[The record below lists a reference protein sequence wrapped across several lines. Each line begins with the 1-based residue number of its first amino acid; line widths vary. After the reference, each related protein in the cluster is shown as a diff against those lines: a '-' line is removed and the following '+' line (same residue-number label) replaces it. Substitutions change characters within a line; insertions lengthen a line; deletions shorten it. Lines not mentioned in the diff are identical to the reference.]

1 MSYSERVLYDRYS
14 LKDPD
19 AVLEVGDAVVI
30 SQKEVDPYTGKKRSS
45 RKVGLIRGTNN
56 GMTFDVALKHSA
68 ENDNEREVINAVP
81 RNLLDYVVELEY
93 QEVCERVSRGGAE
106 KDPRGEEFR
115 KQIFDAMMNMEFVPA
130 GRILSGLGRED
141 NHDLTLFN
149 CYVFNITEDSRE
161 GIGRHWLRL
170 LNTYATGGGIGWNL
184 SVLRPRNSIV
194 KKVNGRSSGAVSWG
208 EQFSQVT
215 GAVEQ
220 GGSRRGASLQGM
232 WVWHPD
238 IVEFIEAKS
247 LYNVKKDINGKEV
260 EVCDDLMTNS
270 NVSVLISDDFMEAV
284 ESNSDWQL
292 IFPDTRHHDYD
303 ATWDGDIYQWQ
314 RDGKPIEVYGTIK
327 ARDLWNKVI
336 EHAWKSGEPGLLF
349 LERANKMSNS
359 YYYDRISCTNPCGE
373 QPLPKNGICNLSHL
387 NLSRF
392 LLENADEFPTEE
404 RDAGDALDMVN
415 WDRMREVIRLGVRF
429 LDNCIDLNKYHDAD
443 VKAQQMKERRVGLGI
458 LGFGEMLMRLGIAYG
473 SKQGVK
479 FTDKLFEFISAESYL
494 ASVELAKERGEF
506 TAFNGEKFIES
517 GFMKHHL
524 PNVRSALLESGIR
537 NVTLNT
543 IAPTGSVGALA
554 ETTTGIE
561 PYFALEWTST
571 TRIGTAQEKMSVLGM
586 LKEKFGE
593 DSSEWPDYVVTVQN
607 GISPSGHVK
616 MMATAQR
623 WIDSSISKTV
633 NLPAGATLDDVSSAY
648 ISMWRQ
654 GCKGGTVYVDQSR
667 DEQVLHSDDAKSE
680 GVDVVSVV
688 DKTSLEGGLRPPL
701 DSGIGPTFSV
711 ETPVGSVH
719 STFRCDPL
727 TGEPYDFFI
736 NAGKGEVAA
745 NAQGLA
751 RMVSMHLRT
760 PNNTYIPQK
769 ARLEMIREQLTKIP
783 GASQRGFGPDAI
795 VSLPDAVAYS
805 INKFLEGDYPMS
817 SLPTGQHQLDEMRKE
832 LAKHGVPLE
841 TLDDW
846 FPLNNTSEAPKVVN
860 PEDFEEEDTKTTYY
874 DYCPRCNEPGWVN
887 TSGKCPRCIKC
898 GYKEC

>member
-19 AVLEVGDAVVI
+19 AVLEVGDVVVV

-45 RKVGLIRGTNN
+45 RKVGLVRGTNN

-68 ENDNEREVINAVP
+68 ENDSEREVIKDVP

-93 QEVCERVSRGGAE
+93 REVCERVSRGAVE
-106 KDPRGEEFR
+106 KDPAGDAFQE
-115 KQIFDAMMNMEFVPA
+115 QIFNAMMRTEFVPA
-130 GRILSGLGRED
+130 GRILSGLGRKD
-141 NHDLTLFN
+141 DHDLTLFN
-149 CYVFNITEDSRE
+149 CYVFNISEDSRE
-161 GIGRHWLRL
+161 GIGKHWLRL

-247 LYNVKKDINGKEV
+247 LYNVKKDINGAEV
-260 EVCDDLMTNS
+260 EVCEDLMTNS

-303 ATWDGDIYQWQ
+303 ATWDGDIYKWQ
-314 RDGKPIEVYGTIK
+314 RDGKPVEVYGTIK
-327 ARDLWNKVI
+327 ARDLWNKII

-387 NLSRF
+387 NLAKF
-392 LLENADEFPTEE
+392 LLEGADEFPAEE
-404 RDAGDALDMVN
+404 RDASDAWDMVN
-415 WDRMREVIRLGVRF
+415 WDRMREVIHLGVRF
-429 LDNCIDLNKYHDAD
+429 LDNCIDLNKYHDDD

-494 ASVELAKERGEF
+494 ASVDLAKQRGEF
-506 TAFNGEKFIES
+506 KAFDGEKFVES

-524 PNVRSALLESGIR
+524 PNVRSAILESGIR

-561 PYFALEWTST
+561 PYFALKWTST
-571 TRIGTAQEKMSVLGM
+571 TRIGTAQEKMSVLES
-586 LKEKFGE
+586 LVEKFGE
-593 DSSEWPDYVVTVQN
+593 DSEKWPSYVVTVQN

-633 NLPAGATLDDVSSAY
+633 NLPADATLDDVSSAY

-667 DEQVLHSDDAKSE
+667 DEQVLHVKDDDKS
-680 GVDVVSVV
+680 VDVVSIV
-688 DKTSLEGGLRPPL
+688 DHTLVEGGLRPPL
-701 DSGIGPTFSV
+701 DHGVGPTFSV
-711 ETPVGSVH
+711 DTPVGSIHV
-719 STFRCDPL
+719 TFRCDPI

-745 NAQGLA
+745 NAQAIA
-751 RMVSMHLRT
+751 RLISMYLRG
-760 PNNTYIPQK
+760 PNGKYMSQTS
-769 ARLEMIREQLTKIP
+769 RLEMIREQLAKIP
-783 GASQRGFGPDAI
+783 GQSQRGFGVEKV
-795 VSLPDAVAYS
+795 VSLPDAVAWC
-805 INKFLEGDYPMS
+805 IDRFLKGDYPLS
-817 SLPTGQHQLDEMRKE
+817 SLPTGINQLKEMME
-832 LAKHGVPLE
+832 DLAKYGVPSKV
-841 TLDDW
+841 LDHW
-846 FPLNNTSEAPKVVN
+846 FPPTNGDDDDSSEGS
-860 PEDFEEEDTKTTYY
+860 ETFIEEEADGQYF
-874 DYCPRCNEPGWVN
+874 DYCPSCNEPKWLNV
-887 TSGKCPRCIKC
+887 SGKCPRCLAC
-898 GYKEC
+898 GYREC